1 MANWNLKK
9 KIKKMA
15 FVVGIEI
22 QVSINTKNTEHV
34 KVYFIT
40 YSLRY
45 NNFGLLFSF
54 KTCAY

>member
-1 MANWNLKK
+1 
-9 KIKKMA
+9 MA

-54 KTCAY
+54 KTRAY